1 MTSPILTSAIQS
13 EDDVVAA
20 RQRARQVAALLGFD
34 RQDQTRIATAVS
46 EIARNAFTYAT
57 GGYVEFLVDEK
68 AVPPLFLARII
79 DRGPGIA
86 NLPQVLTGH
95 HRSPTGMGLGLAG
108 AKRLM
113 DDFQIESRPGYGTT
127 VLVGKR
133 FPRGAA
139 TITPTS
145 LAALADELAQLVPR
159 PPFAE
164 LQQQNKELVRTLD
177 ELRARQEE
185 LARLNSELEDTNRGV
200 VALYAELDEKA
211 EQLQRANELKTR
223 FLSNMG
229 HEFRTPVNSILALC
243 RLLLEHS
250 DGGLTAEQERQ
261 VTFIQQGAHGLSEL
275 VNDLLDLA
283 KVEAG
288 KITVRPDEFEVTH
301 LFGALRGMF
310 RPMVPPEVT
319 LDFDEPGAI
328 PLLYTDE
335 GKVSQI
341 LRNFISNA
349 LKFTQHGQVRV
360 SAALDAARQ
369 EVTFAV
375 ADTGIGIVPEDQERI
390 FEEFAQAEHHIQ
402 QRTKGTGLGLPLA
415 RKLAELLGGSVN
427 VQSTLGGGSVFSAI
441 IPLVYGGQT
450 SVPAES
456 QRLRTQAAV
465 TATSEEPSH
474 KVMIVDDDEAARY
487 VLKRLLTET
496 PYTVIE
502 VTSGSAGLR
511 RAREDQPQVIFLD
524 LRMPEMSGFEVLERL
539 KSDPRTRDIPVIVI
553 TSKLVEPEERQ
564 FLDGKVVTIL
574 SKAAASREALIGS
587 IQQVLSHTRPTQ
599 NEPGGVS
606 QYG

>member
-1 MTSPILTSAIQS
+1 MTLPILTSAIQA
-13 EDDVVAA
+13 EDDVVTA
-20 RQRARQVAALLGFD
+20 RQRARQVAALLGFAL
-34 RQDQTRIATAVS
+34 QDQTRIATAVS
-46 EIARNAFTYAT
+46 EIARNAFTHAT

-68 AVPPLFLARII
+68 AVPPLFLVRII

-86 NLPQVLTGH
+86 NVRQALAGQY
-95 HRSPTGMGLGLAG
+95 RSPTGMGLGLAG

-133 FPRGAA
+133 LPRGAA
-139 TITPTS
+139 AITPAS
-145 LAALADELAQLVPR
+145 IAAIVDELAQLVPR

-164 LQQQNKELVRTLD
+164 LQQQNKELLRTLD

-185 LARLNSELEDTNRGV
+185 LTRLNSELEDTNRGV

-243 RLLLEHS
+243 RLLLGRS
-250 DGGLTAEQERQ
+250 DGELTTEQERQ
-261 VTFIQQGAHGLSEL
+261 VTFIQQGAQGLSEL

-288 KITVRPDEFEVTH
+288 KIPVRPVEFEATDI
-301 LFGALRGMF
+301 FGALRGMF
-310 RPMVPPEVT
+310 RPMIPPEVT
-319 LDFDEPGAI
+319 LVLDEPGAI
-328 PLLYTDE
+328 PPLYTDE

-349 LKFTQHGQVRV
+349 LKFTERGQVRV

-369 EVTFAV
+369 EVVFTV
-375 ADTGIGIVPEDQERI
+375 ADTGIGIVPEDQDRI

-402 QRTKGTGLGLPLA
+402 ERTRGTGLGLPLA

-427 VQSTLGGGSVFSAI
+427 VQSTPGRGSVFSAI

-450 SVPAES
+450 PVSAEA
-456 QRLRTQAAV
+456 QRPGTQAAV
-465 TATSEEPSH
+465 TATNEKPSH

-496 PYTVIE
+496 LYTVIE
-502 VTSGSAGLR
+502 AASGSEGLR

-524 LRMPEMSGFEVLERL
+524 LRMPEMSGFKALERL
-539 KSDPRTRDIPVIVI
+539 KSDPMTRDIPVIII
-553 TSKLVEPEERQ
+553 TSKLVEYEERR
-564 FLDGKVVTIL
+564 LLEGKVVTIL
-574 SKAAASREALIGS
+574 SKAGASREALIDS
-587 IQQVLSHTRPTQ
+587 IRQALSHARPTQ
-599 NEPGGVS
+599 NEPGGVP
-606 QYG
+606 QFG

>member
-1 MTSPILTSAIQS
+1 MTLPILTSAIYS
-13 EDDVVAA
+13 EEDVVTA
-20 RQRARQVAALLGFD
+20 RQRARQMAALLGFD

-57 GGYVEFLVDEK
+57 GGHVEFLVDEK

-86 NLPQVLTGH
+86 DLPQVLAGRY
-95 HRSPTGMGLGLAG
+95 RSPTGMGLGLAG

-113 DDFQIESRPGYGTT
+113 DEFQIESRPGHGTT
-127 VLVGKR
+127 VLIGKR

-139 TITPTS
+139 AITPAS
-145 LAALADELAQLVPR
+145 LAALADELAQQVPR

-164 LQQQNKELVRTLD
+164 LQQQNKELLRTLD
-177 ELRARQEE
+177 ALRVRQEE
-185 LARLNSELEDTNRGV
+185 LTRLNLELEDTNRGV

-211 EQLQRANELKTR
+211 EQLQRANELKTS

-243 RLLLEHS
+243 RLLLGHS
-250 DGGLTAEQERQ
+250 DGELTAEQERQ
-261 VTFIQQGAHGLSEL
+261 VTFIEQGAQGLSEL

-288 KITVRPDEFEVTH
+288 KIDVWPGEFEVTH

-310 RPMVPPEVT
+310 RPMVPSEVT
-319 LDFDEPGAI
+319 LVLDEPGAI
-328 PLLYTDE
+328 PPLYTDE

-349 LKFTQHGQVRV
+349 LKFTQRGEVRV
-360 SAALDAARQ
+360 SASLDAARQ
-369 EVTFAV
+369 EVVFAV
-375 ADTGIGIVPEDQERI
+375 ADTGIGIVPEDQDRI
-390 FEEFAQAEHHIQ
+390 FEEFAQAEHAIQ

-427 VQSTLGGGSVFSAI
+427 VQSTPGRGSVFSVI

-450 SVPAES
+450 PVSAES
-456 QRLRTQAAV
+456 QRLQTQAAV

-487 VLKRLLTET
+487 VLKRLLTGT

-502 VTSGSAGLR
+502 AASGSEGLR
-511 RAREDQPQVIFLD
+511 RAREEQPQVIFMD
-524 LRMPEMSGFEVLERL
+524 LRMPEMSGFEALERL
-539 KSDPRTRDIPVIVI
+539 KSEPTTRDIPVIVI
-553 TSKLVEPEERQ
+553 TSKLVESGERRL
-564 FLDGKVVTIL
+564 LDGKVVTVL

-587 IQQVLSHTRPTQ
+587 IRQALSHAKPTQ
-599 NEPGGVS
+599 NEPGGVP
-606 QYG
+606 QYD

>member
-1 MTSPILTSAIQS
+1 MTLPILTSAIHS
-13 EDDVVAA
+13 EEDVVTA
-20 RQRARQVAALLGFD
+20 RQRARQMAALLGFD

-57 GGYVEFLVDEK
+57 GGHVEYLVDEK
-68 AVPPLFLARII
+68 AVPPLFLARIV
-79 DRGPGIA
+79 DRGPGIED
-86 NLPQVLTGH
+86 LRQVLAGRY
-95 HRSPTGMGLGLAG
+95 RSPTGMGLGLVG

-127 VLVGKR
+127 VLVGKQL
-133 FPRGAA
+133 PRGAE
-139 TITPTS
+139 TITPAS
-145 LAALADELAQLVPR
+145 LAALADELAQQVPR

-164 LQQQNKELVRTLD
+164 LQQQNKELLRTLD

-185 LARLNSELEDTNRGV
+185 LTRLNLELEDTNRGV
-200 VALYAELDEKA
+200 MALYAELDEKA

-243 RLLLEHS
+243 RLLLGRS
-250 DGGLTAEQERQ
+250 DGELTAEQERQ
-261 VTFIQQGAHGLSEL
+261 VTFIQQGAQGLSEL

-288 KITVRPDEFEVTH
+288 KIDVRPEEFEVPH
-301 LFGALRGMF
+301 LLGALRGMF

-319 LDFDEPGAI
+319 LDFDEPCAI
-328 PLLYTDE
+328 PPLYTDE

-349 LKFTQHGQVRV
+349 LKFTPRGRVRV

-369 EVTFAV
+369 EVVFTV
-375 ADTGIGIVPEDQERI
+375 ADTGIGIVPEDQDRI
-390 FEEFAQAEHHIQ
+390 FEEFAQAEHPIQ
-402 QRTKGTGLGLPLA
+402 QRAKGTGLGLPLA
-415 RKLAELLGGSVN
+415 RKLAELLGGSIN
-427 VQSTLGGGSVFSAI
+427 VQSTPGRGSIFSAS

-450 SVPAES
+450 PVSGES
-456 QRLRTQAAV
+456 QRLQRQAAV
-465 TATSEEPSH
+465 TATSEEPSP
-474 KVMIVDDDEAARY
+474 KVMIVDDDETARY

-502 VTSGSAGLR
+502 AVSGSEGLR
-511 RAREDQPQVIFLD
+511 RAREDQPQVILLD
-524 LRMPEMSGFEVLERL
+524 LRMPEMSGFEALERL
-539 KSDPRTRDIPVIVI
+539 KSDPATRDILVIVI

-564 FLDGKVVTIL
+564 LLDGKVVTIL
-574 SKAAASREALIGS
+574 SKAAASREVLIGS
-587 IQQVLSHTRPTQ
+587 IQQALSHTTPTQ
-599 NEPGGVS
+599 NESDGVP

>member
-1 MTSPILTSAIQS
+1 MTLPILTSPIHS
-13 EDDVVAA
+13 EEDVVTA
-20 RQRARQVAALLGFD
+20 RQRARRMAALLGFD

-46 EIARNAFTYAT
+46 EVARNAFTYAA
-57 GGYVEFLVDEK
+57 GGHIEFLVDEK

-86 NLPQVLTGH
+86 DLRQVLAGRY
-95 HRSPTGMGLGLAG
+95 RSPTGMGLGLVG

-113 DDFQIESRPGYGTT
+113 DHFHIESRPGHGTT
-127 VLVGKR
+127 VLVGKQL
-133 FPRGAA
+133 PRGAE
-139 TITPTS
+139 ITPAS
-145 LAALADELAQLVPR
+145 LAALADELAQQVPR

-164 LQQQNKELVRTLD
+164 LQQQNKELLRTLD

-185 LARLNSELEDTNRGV
+185 LTRLNLELEDTNRGV
-200 VALYAELDEKA
+200 MALYAELDEKA

-243 RLLLEHS
+243 RLLLGRS
-250 DGGLTAEQERQ
+250 DGELTAEQERQ
-261 VTFIQQGAHGLSEL
+261 VTFIQQGAQGLSEL
-275 VNDLLDLA
+275 VNDLLDIA

-288 KITVRPDEFEVTH
+288 KIAIRPDEFEVTH

-349 LKFTQHGQVRV
+349 LKFTQRGRV
-360 SAALDAARQ
+360 NVAAALDAARQ
-369 EVTFAV
+369 EVVFTV

-390 FEEFAQAEHHIQ
+390 FEEFAQAEHSIQ
-402 QRTKGTGLGLPLA
+402 QWAKGTGLGLPLA

-427 VQSTLGGGSVFSAI
+427 VQSTPGQGSVFSAI

-450 SVPAES
+450 PVPGES
-456 QRLRTQAAV
+456 QRLQRQAAV
-465 TATSEEPSH
+465 TAPSEEPSL
-474 KVMIVDDDEAARY
+474 KVMIVDDDKTARY

-502 VTSGSAGLR
+502 AASGSEGLR

-524 LRMPEMSGFEVLERL
+524 LRMPEMSGFEALEQL
-539 KSDPRTRDIPVIVI
+539 KSDPTTRDIPVVVI
-553 TSKLVEPEERQ
+553 TSKRVEQEERQ
-564 FLDGKVVTIL
+564 LLDGKVLTIL
-574 SKAAASREALIGS
+574 SKAAATREALIGS
-587 IQQVLSHTRPTQ
+587 IQQALSHTRPTQ
-599 NEPGGVS
+599 NEPGGVP

>member
-1 MTSPILTSAIQS
+1 MTLPILTSAIHS
-13 EDDVVAA
+13 EEDVVTA
-20 RQRARQVAALLGFD
+20 RQRARQMAALLGFD

-57 GGYVEFLVDEK
+57 GGHVEYLVDEK
-68 AVPPLFLARII
+68 AVPPLFLARIV
-79 DRGPGIA
+79 DRGPGIED
-86 NLPQVLTGH
+86 LRQVLAGRY
-95 HRSPTGMGLGLAG
+95 RSPTGMGLGLVG

-127 VLVGKR
+127 VLVGKQL
-133 FPRGAA
+133 PRGAE
-139 TITPTS
+139 TITPAS
-145 LAALADELAQLVPR
+145 LAALADELAQQVPR

-164 LQQQNKELVRTLD
+164 LQQQNKELLRTLD

-185 LARLNSELEDTNRGV
+185 LTRLNLELEDTNRGV
-200 VALYAELDEKA
+200 MALYAELDEKA

-243 RLLLEHS
+243 RLLLGRS
-250 DGGLTAEQERQ
+250 DGELTAEQERQ
-261 VTFIQQGAHGLSEL
+261 VTFIQQGAQGLSEL

-288 KITVRPDEFEVTH
+288 KIDVRPEEFEVPH
-301 LFGALRGMF
+301 LLGALRGMF

-319 LDFDEPGAI
+319 LDFDEPCAI
-328 PLLYTDE
+328 PPLYTDE

-349 LKFTQHGQVRV
+349 LKFTPRGRVRV

-369 EVTFAV
+369 EVVFTV
-375 ADTGIGIVPEDQERI
+375 ADTGIGIVPEDQDRI
-390 FEEFAQAEHHIQ
+390 FEEFAQAEHPIQ
-402 QRTKGTGLGLPLA
+402 QRAKGTGLGLPLA
-415 RKLAELLGGSVN
+415 RKLAELLGGSIN
-427 VQSTLGGGSVFSAI
+427 VQSTPGRGSIFSAS

-450 SVPAES
+450 PVSGES
-456 QRLRTQAAV
+456 QRLQRQAAV
-465 TATSEEPSH
+465 TATSEEPSP
-474 KVMIVDDDEAARY
+474 KVMIVDDDETARY

-502 VTSGSAGLR
+502 AVSGSEGLR
-511 RAREDQPQVIFLD
+511 RAREDQPQVILLD
-524 LRMPEMSGFEVLERL
+524 LRMPEMSGFEALERL
-539 KSDPRTRDIPVIVI
+539 KADPATRDILVIVI

-564 FLDGKVVTIL
+564 LLDGKVVTIL
-574 SKAAASREALIGS
+574 SKAAASREVLIGS
-587 IQQVLSHTRPTQ
+587 IQQALSHTTPTQ
-599 NEPGGVS
+599 NESDGVP

>member
-1 MTSPILTSAIQS
+1 MTLPILTSAIHS
-13 EDDVVAA
+13 EEDVVTA
-20 RQRARQVAALLGFD
+20 RQRARQMAALLGFD

-57 GGYVEFLVDEK
+57 GGHVEFLVDEK
-68 AVPPLFLARII
+68 AVPPLFLARIV
-79 DRGPGIA
+79 DRGPGIED
-86 NLPQVLTGH
+86 LRQVLAGRY
-95 HRSPTGMGLGLAG
+95 RSPTGMGLGLVG

-127 VLVGKR
+127 VLVGKQL
-133 FPRGAA
+133 PRGAE
-139 TITPTS
+139 TITPAS
-145 LAALADELAQLVPR
+145 LAALADELAQQVPR

-164 LQQQNKELVRTLD
+164 LQQQNKELLRTLD

-185 LARLNSELEDTNRGV
+185 LTRLNLELEDTNRGV
-200 VALYAELDEKA
+200 MALYAELDEKA

-243 RLLLEHS
+243 RLLLGRS
-250 DGGLTAEQERQ
+250 DGELTAEQERQ
-261 VTFIQQGAHGLSEL
+261 VTFIQQGAQGLSEL

-288 KITVRPDEFEVTH
+288 KIDVRPEEFEVPH
-301 LFGALRGMF
+301 LLGALRGMF

-319 LDFDEPGAI
+319 LDFDEPCAI
-328 PLLYTDE
+328 PPLYTDE

-349 LKFTQHGQVRV
+349 LKFTPRGRVRV

-369 EVTFAV
+369 EVVFTV
-375 ADTGIGIVPEDQERI
+375 ADTGIGIVPEDQDRI
-390 FEEFAQAEHHIQ
+390 FEEFAQAEHPIQ
-402 QRTKGTGLGLPLA
+402 QRAKGTGLGLPLA
-415 RKLAELLGGSVN
+415 RKLAELLGGSIN
-427 VQSTLGGGSVFSAI
+427 VQSTPGRGSIFSAS

-450 SVPAES
+450 PVSGES
-456 QRLRTQAAV
+456 QRLQRQAAV
-465 TATSEEPSH
+465 TATSEEPSP
-474 KVMIVDDDEAARY
+474 KVMIVDDDETARY

-502 VTSGSAGLR
+502 AVSGSEGLR
-511 RAREDQPQVIFLD
+511 RAREDQPQVILLD
-524 LRMPEMSGFEVLERL
+524 LRMPEMSGFEALERL
-539 KSDPRTRDIPVIVI
+539 KSDPATRDILVIVI

-564 FLDGKVVTIL
+564 LLDGKVVTIL
-574 SKAAASREALIGS
+574 SKAAASREVLIGS
-587 IQQVLSHTRPTQ
+587 IQQALSHTTPTQ
-599 NEPGGVS
+599 NESDGVP